1 VLSIE
6 LIFYQDKIR
15 FTFMSNNNRSK
26 KEGIL
31 PTNHKRVKDCEEE
44 EQEEEC
50 VGHGI

>member
-1 VLSIE
+1 VSSIE

-15 FTFMSNNNRSK
+15 FTSLSNNNRLK

-31 PTNHKRVKDCEEE
+31 PTIHKRVKDCEEE
-44 EQEEEC
+44 EEEC